1 MSKFEI
7 WIIALVG
14 VLTLTAA
21 VSFFS
26 DMQRESDFAQCISQ
40 VRPQLMSEAQALC
53 AESGDKR
60 SGRLKCA
67 SDESRADW
75 VQFKAAAVCSGSA
88 DARLAN

>member
-7 WIIALVG
+7 WIIGLVG
-14 VLTLTAA
+14 VLTLAGA
-21 VSFFS
+21 VAFVS
-26 DMQRESDFAQCISQ
+26 DMQRESDFDKCISQ
-40 VRPQLMSEAQALC
+40 VRPQLVSEARAFC
-53 AESGDKR
+53 EESGDKR

-67 SDESRADW
+67 SGESRENW